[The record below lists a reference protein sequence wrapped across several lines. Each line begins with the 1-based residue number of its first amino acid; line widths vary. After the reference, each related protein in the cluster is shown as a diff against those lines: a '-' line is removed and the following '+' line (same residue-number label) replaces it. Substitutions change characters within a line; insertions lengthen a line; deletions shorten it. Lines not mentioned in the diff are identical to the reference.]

1 MLFPGRPQQLELK
14 PTMFSARPNR
24 MNYRMLLANFGRKIF
39 QLFPLSQRKSSSML
53 SLPAAFRIPCR
64 MNESHLLSATAEI
77 ASTAALNGV
86 RRAISADRFTA
97 SAALKTHWPEYLMES
112 AELGI
117 FMVSACVFTTL
128 LEYPGSPVN
137 YLLPNSFLR
146 RGLIGLAMA
155 LTLLLLIHST
165 WGKRSGAHMN
175 PAMTVMFL
183 RLGKVE
189 PWDGIFYILF
199 QFVGGLAGVVF
210 SSLLIGSALAH
221 PNVNFAATAPGVWGS
236 GAAFAAE
243 LLISFLLATTVL
255 LASNHKT
262 FSRFTPYFAATLVAT
277 YIAFEAPFSGMSM
290 NPART
295 LGSAIPAHAFHALW
309 IYFTAPPFAMLVA
322 AELYLRARSVQA
334 VYCAKLHHHNHARC
348 IFRCRYMELQGN

>member
-1 MLFPGRPQQLELK
+1 
-14 PTMFSARPNR
+14 
-24 MNYRMLLANFGRKIF
+24 
-39 QLFPLSQRKSSSML
+39 ML

-64 MNESHLLSATAEI
+64 MNESQLLSATAEI
-77 ASTAALNGV
+77 ASTPSNRV
-86 RRAISADRFTA
+86 RGAMGADRFRA

-112 AELGI
+112 AELGT
-117 FMVSACVFTTL
+117 FMISACAFTTL

-137 YLLPNSFLR
+137 HLLPNSFLR
-146 RGLIGLAMA
+146 RALSGIAMA
-155 LTLLLLIHST
+155 LTLLLLIYSA

-175 PAMTVMFL
+175 PAITVMFI

-199 QFVGGLAGVVF
+199 QFAGGLAGVVF
-210 SSLLIGSALAH
+210 SSLVIGPALAH

-255 LASNHKT
+255 ITSNHKT

-277 YIAFEAPFSGMSM
+277 YITFEAPFSGMSM

-309 IYFTAPPFAMLVA
+309 IYFTAPLLAMVVA

-334 VYCAKLHHHNHARC
+334 VHCAKLHHNNNARC
-348 IFRCRYMELQGN
+348 IFRCRYMELQNN

>member
-1 MLFPGRPQQLELK
+1 MRK
-14 PTMFSARPNR
+14 FSSR
-24 MNYRMLLANFGRKIF
+24 
-39 QLFPLSQRKSSSML
+39 L
-53 SLPAAFRIPCR
+53 SLLTAFRIPCR

-77 ASTAALNGV
+77 ASTPSLNGV
-86 RRAISADRFTA
+86 RRGMGADRFTA

-112 AELGI
+112 AELGT
-117 FMVSACVFTTL
+117 FMISACVFTTVL
-128 LEYPGSPVN
+128 DYPGSPVN
-137 YLLPNSFLR
+137 YLLTNSLLR
-146 RGLIGLAMA
+146 RALSGIAMA
-155 LTLLLLIHST
+155 LTLLLLIHSA

-189 PWDGIFYILF
+189 LWDGVFYILF
-199 QFVGGLAGVVF
+199 QFAGGLAGVVF
-210 SSLLIGSALAH
+210 SSLVIGPPLAH

-236 GAAFAAE
+236 SAAFAAE

-262 FSRFTPYFAATLVAT
+262 FSRFTPYFAAALVAT
-277 YIAFEAPFSGMSM
+277 YITFEAPFSGMSM

-309 IYFTAPPFAMLVA
+309 IYFTAPLLAMMAA

-334 VYCAKLHHHNHARC
+334 VYCAKLLHNNNTRC
-348 IFRCRYMELQGN
+348 IFRCRYMELQNN